1 MEKDFY
7 YPMTPNLLKLA
18 QKPVRTKFDVLNIL
32 FETITTLLS
41 LDFEDR
47 CPNNEPYFRLYI
59 SKMNRLFFRLND
71 EKYFSIAFPFHVS
84 IEEGKKILLDCSGI
98 RIDSESKYDLKILFD
113 NLRNNIDPTDAIID
127 VLADAEKSELGFDWK
142 ILQNLLIYE
151 AGYIRYDKDIEHEN
165 GNLHPL
171 EHLDI
176 NYESN
181 ATYKIGVPNRKIT
194 MEKLHDL
201 LNIETEQNFLNL

>member
-7 YPMTPNLLKLA
+7 YPMTPNLVKLA
-18 QKPVRTKFDVLNIL
+18 QKPVRSKFDILNIL
-32 FETITTLLS
+32 FETVTTLLS
-41 LDFEDR
+41 LNFEDR
-47 CPNNEPYFRLYI
+47 CPNNDSYFRLYV

-84 IEEGKKILLDCSGI
+84 IEKGNKILLYCSGI
-98 RIDSESKYDLKILFD
+98 QIDSESKYDLKILFD
-113 NLRNNIDPTDAIID
+113 NLQDNINPTDVIID
-127 VLADAEKSELGFDWK
+127 VLAEAEKSELGFDWK
-142 ILQNLLIYE
+142 ILQNLLTYE
-151 AGYIRYDKDIEHEN
+151 TGYIRYDKDFEHEN

-201 LNIETEQNFLNL
+201 LNIETEQNFLDL